1 MRKNKIIIGALL
13 LCYSASLA
21 LQGGATQ
28 PDYAQFEPSTTQDLV
43 GLQSGDFTYSLPLGE
58 LPGPFGNYP
67 LSISYH
73 AGISPQ
79 AEATWVGL
87 GWTLNPGVISR
98 DIRGVPDDQ
107 FHGGT
112 LGFIY
117 QYSAMQTWSVN
128 LGFSNGV
135 ISVGQSFS
143 SDGTV
148 GFSASVGPKLE
159 GVAGVGFTVGT
170 DAIGLDA
177 RIGNDYVSLNSSLM
191 FSTTTGKASASIGAD
206 LGYKGASLGAQVS
219 TGSGVSGNV
228 GFGNSKNNVG
238 LSVSSNGVSGSV
250 KRNGIKSS
258 ISMSKNGAS
267 VSVGGGTLS
276 VSNSMTKG
284 KNKTSSVGFAII
296 VPTYIGVFSF
306 GFSQALHEYWM
317 RAATSDHLYGYIY
330 QAGPAVDV
338 KNKNDIEGMPSA
350 KVESYTASGSI
361 PWTWNAKGRNLEV
374 IGNDDMSPAYDM
386 YSVSSE
392 GVSGSFRPFT
402 RGVHNLYKKI
412 SNQKTNEKKSIETY
426 TPILLDSLD
435 DWPYQNDFSLTR
447 EKELRKTRFLD
458 YNYCIEDDTCSI
470 YGVYATNFRNESNR
484 LLFNSDENQDEL
496 RGGMS
501 FLFVGDAGGYY
512 ESLSLRESATES
524 REKISSR
531 LLRRTVND
539 FQYALYGSRK
549 VEPIF
554 ENNSPVGKLQGF
566 IVTTADGYK
575 YSFQQ
580 PVKSYLKV
588 DYSIN
593 QEKGVPF
600 FVDKKGDK
608 ADGFWSNFLEGMID
622 FYSWMFKRLLPW
634 ENVMDLYDF
643 IFKKGTLEEKCK
655 INDDSKTDDYFYSY
669 QVNMNP
675 HATQWLLTEIQGADF
690 VHLGN
695 SIEENVGYNVKF
707 SYTEPSI
714 YRWRTPYARPELS
727 SLDLPNMRSPRNGYT
742 PEGCDS
748 RMYQASFGV
757 KEYVY
762 LKSIETATHRVDF
775 KLNEKERVDGKG
787 WDYFADSG
795 RVPIFVETSIG
806 FSLSTTDSIDT
817 VLNIYNNSLS
827 GDDPIMDDTTIIG
840 YGQAVYLKPSYL
852 YVNSSIP
859 NALIENLKKGVEID
873 VLGLKDTIM
882 HFENFKEVL
891 PVYYDSLIYNF
902 SLNGIK
908 VKAIKVKIN
917 QNAVLEQTT
926 GEEVKYGLYRIAL
939 APADSFR
946 SDLFFTNK
954 EKAENFNVKDSLVI
968 FGTNGNQ
975 KMTPYLDWSGI
986 VFAENDADVTENRMR
1001 YLEKISYYNKQES
1014 SPYREFIFDYDYSL
1028 QPKTLNSYCT
1038 GRYPESVAQIKNS
1051 PDSVGINVCDSDSA
1065 NGLYGKL
1072 TLKAITENGCQY
1084 GRCASL
1090 PPFHFSYLAP
1100 SLSSTRISDDDAWIE
1115 YSQGI
1120 KLTEDNI
1127 ELSQFPKE
1135 YYEKFTDL
1143 DATILAS
1150 SNTVDEWGFWSEN
1163 ANLEN
1168 HKTDQYFADYGAS
1181 AWSLNQITDPA
1192 GGVLEVEYERDI
1204 YKDGEDHAAD
1214 KRFIEFVTF
1223 GPCSKYKNN
1232 FSIAENNNDKV
1243 CLVLGDLYWR
1253 EQCLGPRAAFW
1264 DTIRPAGN
1272 VGNGFEYLDS
1282 IGILDSTN
1290 NLAKSQT
1297 FYFNLMSQIGT
1308 TVSCGM
1314 FGLADCDRTRSVA
1327 LFGDAQLIDMV
1338 TGSDPERRLLIL
1350 DRDWFTVDIGLK
1362 RAAKKI
1368 NEEQNWSLEN
1378 TGRWGYL
1385 WSKKEYAE
1393 MKGGDLRVSHL
1404 TRHDMGTVSTTSY
1417 EYDPGEIAQLPDS
1430 AYTTVLGNR
1439 FYGNKI
1445 SFALPDVDLKP
1456 ISRIVGFNDDD
1467 LNFVPGPRITY
1478 PKVTVKNTN
1487 NALDALNGST
1497 EFFYITPETGI
1508 PAEYVDEELKKELLP
1523 FLKLNLKLFKLY
1535 NNEQKQLD
1543 GVEYYDKRF
1552 RGRLIEVSL
1561 LDQNHQRLNATSP
1574 LIIQI
1579 YEDKPT
1585 SITFYSESIKDAK
1598 YIKVK
1603 NYLLDMPIEDKSL
1616 DSIYEIKDNLSDFNE
1631 MMLSLTSKGIEK
1643 AIGIDHVWFRK
1654 QKEGYIPIL
1663 YRKAN
1668 YRQTIITIPGLI
1680 DEDDEKRNS
1689 LIKDIHYESEVN
1701 YYDLTSFLGLNYKVV
1716 FNRGQENSK
1725 IPIKIDSSIYSTKV
1739 PDVLAGVV
1747 DGDQKDSL
1755 YKIGR
1760 QVERWS
1766 SQQEIQCDDERS
1778 EDQRENYRAP
1788 VCEKQYRHLYFLNNK
1803 IEDKMTNYYRIP
1815 AFQIGSINYV
1825 GHDNQSNS
1833 INTSLLGKTSLENHR
1848 FDPLTGS
1855 PTATVAKSSLG
1866 NGREVRKITQKTPH
1880 YMLSGDTSLSNEMFR
1895 RNMLSQNFFEELY
1908 SGTFAVTDP
1917 WDTYSIDSLRSVSI
1931 SPYRFMPDT
1940 LFPSSISKLP
1950 IVAWGTYTSKKTP
1963 SELSKTNDFFSYQN
1977 AEKKLPSLLDY
1988 NGTHIRK
1995 INNGY
2000 KVLESEDVWG
2010 RSLSTVYSSDGMN
2023 QVGLFFPA
2031 TLSEV
2036 ALVVPNQKQIA
2047 KTDNCTITGNYSA
2060 DARSGIT
2067 AKASTTISCSV
2078 TSLKPETYFLSEYR
2092 YQKNGKWLVKRELLS
2107 VPVFNLSL
2115 SADEKLNYL
2124 RIYPGDAE
2132 SKTYIYDL
2140 YSNLIQLIS
2149 EDNTSTY
2156 FEYDSFGKLIQSRD
2170 DDGISYKAHHR
2181 EYRNNSSDEIQVLG
2195 EE

>member
-1 MRKNKIIIGALL
+1 MKKNKIIIGALL

-159 GVAGVGFTVGT
+159 GIAGVGFTVGT

-177 RIGNDYVSLNSSLM
+177 SVGYGPASLNSSLM
-191 FSTTTGKASASIGAD
+191 YSSTTGKVDASIGAS
-206 LGYKGASLGAQVS
+206 LGYGGASLGAQVS

-228 GFGNSKNNVG
+228 GFGDSKNNVG
-238 LSVSSNGVSGSV
+238 LSVSSNGVSASAKMGGLKGS
-250 KRNGIKSS
+250 I
-258 ISMSKNGAS
+258 SKNGAS

-276 VSNSMTKG
+276 VSNSTTTNG
-284 KNKTSSVGFAII
+284 KNKSSSLGLALV
-296 VPTYIGVFSF
+296 VPTFIGVFSF
-306 GFSQALHEYWM
+306 SFSQTLHEYWM
-317 RAATSDHLYGYIY
+317 QSATSDHLYGYIY

-338 KNKNDIEGMPSA
+338 KKKNELVGMPSA
-350 KVESYTASGSI
+350 TEKSYKGDGNI
-361 PWTWNAKGRNLEV
+361 PWTWNAKGRNLET
-374 IGNDDMSPAYDM
+374 IGNDDMYPAYDM

-402 RGVHNLYKKI
+402 RGNHNLYKKI
-412 SNQKTNEKKSIETY
+412 SNQKTKDKKTIETY
-426 TPILLDSLD
+426 TPILRD
-435 DWPYQNDFSLTR
+435 DRENNWPYENEFVMDRDLA
-447 EKELRKTRFLD
+447 FLD
-458 YNYCIEDDTCSI
+458 YSYCIEDDTCSI
-470 YGVYATNFRNESNR
+470 YGVYATNFRNEANR

-496 RGGMS
+496 RGGIS
-501 FLFVGDAGGYY
+501 FLFVGDGGGYY
-512 ESLSLRESATES
+512 ESLSIRESITES
-524 REKISSR
+524 RNKISSR

-593 QEKGVPF
+593 QEKGVPY
-600 FVDKKGDK
+600 FVDKKTDK
-608 ADGFWSNFLEGMID
+608 EDGFWENLLDGLKAIGKWFVTGRKLD
-622 FYSWMFKRLLPW
+622 FFKG
-634 ENVMDLYDF
+634 EFVD
-643 IFKKGTLEEKCK
+643 KCTVDK
-655 INDDSKTDDYFYSY
+655 DSKTDDYFYSY

-675 HATQWLLTEIQGADF
+675 HATQWLLTEIRGADF
-690 VHLGN
+690 VHLTN

-714 YRWRTPYARPELS
+714 YRWRTPYARPNLS
-727 SLDLPNMRSPRNGYT
+727 SNDLPNFRSPRNVYT

-787 WDYFADSG
+787 WDYSANSAG
-795 RVPIFVETSIG
+795 VPILVETSIG
-806 FSLSTTDSIDT
+806 FSLSTTDAIDT
-817 VLNIYNNSLS
+817 VRNMISNSNN
-827 GDDPIMDDTTIIG
+827 GPITYDTTEIG
-840 YGQAVYLKPSYL
+840 YGKTVFLKPSYL

-859 NALIENLKKGVEID
+859 DYLIENLKKGVEID
-873 VLGLKDTIM
+873 VLSLKDTTLR
-882 HFENFKEVL
+882 FDNFKVKP
-891 PVYYDSLIYNF
+891 PVYYEGLIYNF
-902 SLNGIK
+902 SLNETPVNNIK
-908 VKAIKVKIN
+908 VRIN
-917 QNAVLEQTT
+917 PNAVLEQTT
-926 GEEVKYGLYRIAL
+926 GKEVEYGLYRISL
-939 APADSFR
+939 AASDSFR
-946 SDLFFTNK
+946 SVLFFTDIDTAK
-954 EKAENFNVKDSLVI
+954 IFNVKDSLFV
-968 FGTNGNQ
+968 FGANGDQ
-975 KMTPYLDWSGI
+975 KMNPILDWSGI
-986 VFAENDADVTENRMR
+986 AFAENKESITENRMR

-1028 QPKTLNSYCT
+1028 QPKTINSYCS
-1038 GRYPESVAQIKNS
+1038 GRYPNSVSQIKNS
-1051 PDSVGINVCDSDSA
+1051 PNSVGLNICDSDSA
-1065 NGLYGKL
+1065 RGLFGKL
-1072 TLKAITENGCQY
+1072 TLKAITEKGCQY

-1100 SLSSTRISDDDAWIE
+1100 SLSSTRISSDSAWIT
-1115 YSQGI
+1115 YSQGVKYI
-1120 KLTEDNI
+1120 DETTTVP
-1127 ELSQFPKE
+1127 QFPEE
-1135 YYEKFTDL
+1135 YYEKFTDV

-1168 HKTDQYFADYGAS
+1168 HKTEQYFADYGAS
-1181 AWSLNQITDPA
+1181 AWSLNQVTDPA
-1192 GGVLEVEYERDI
+1192 GGVLEVEYERDV
-1204 YKDGEDHAAD
+1204 YKDGEDHATD
-1214 KRFIEFVTF
+1214 KRYIEFVGF
-1223 GPCSKYKNN
+1223 NSCSAYKDKGYA
-1232 FSIAENNNDKV
+1232 IAENHNDKV
-1243 CLVLGDLYWR
+1243 CLLIRDLYWR
-1253 EQCLGPRAAFW
+1253 EQCLGPRVAFW
-1264 DTIRPAGN
+1264 DTVRPAGY

-1282 IGILDSTN
+1282 AGLALYNAGISSE
-1290 NLAKSQT
+1290 SQKV
-1297 FYFNLMSQIGT
+1297 YFNLSSQMGT
-1308 TVSCGM
+1308 KIPCGV
-1314 FGLADCDRTRSVA
+1314 LSKCDRSRSLA

-1338 TGSDPERRLLIL
+1338 EGGDSKRRLLVI
-1350 DRDWFTVDIGLK
+1350 DRDWPTVKIGLI
-1362 RAAKKI
+1362 RAAKKMNDEYSWDI
-1368 NEEQNWSLEN
+1368 EN
-1378 TGRWGYL
+1378 TAQWGYL
-1385 WSKKEYAE
+1385 WTKKEYDE

-1404 TRHDMGTVSTTSY
+1404 TRHDMGTISKTSY
-1417 EYDPGEIAQLPDS
+1417 EYAPGEIAQLPDS

-1439 FYGNKI
+1439 FYTNKV
-1445 SFALPDVDLKP
+1445 SYALPDVNLRP

-1487 NALDALNGST
+1487 NASDALNGTT
-1497 EFFYITPETGI
+1497 EFFYITPETGV
-1508 PAEYVDEELKKELLP
+1508 PAEYVDEDLKKELLP

-1561 LDQNHQRLNATSP
+1561 LDQNQQILNATSP

-1788 VCEKQYRHLYFLNNK
+1788 VCEKQYRHLYFLNKK

-1815 AFQIGSINYV
+1815 AFQIGSITYT

-1908 SGTFAVTDP
+1908 SGTFAVNDP

-1977 AEKKLPSLLDY
+1977 AGKKLPSLLDY

-2047 KTDNCTITGNYSA
+2047 KTDNCTITGNYSS

-2067 AKASTTISCSV
+2067 AKASTTISCSI

-2115 SADEKLNYL
+2115 SGNEKLNYL

-2132 SKTYIYDL
+2132 AKTYIYDL

>member
-1 MRKNKIIIGALL
+1 MKKNKIIIGALL

-43 GLQSGDFTYSLPLGE
+43 GLQSGDFTYSIPLGE

-135 ISVGQSFS
+135 VSVGQSFS
-143 SDGTV
+143 SDGSV
-148 GFSASVGPKLE
+148 GFSATVGPKIE
-159 GVAGVGFTVGT
+159 GVGGVGFTVGT

-177 RIGNDYVSLNSSLM
+177 SVGYGYASLNSSLM
-191 FSTTTGKASASIGAD
+191 YSSTTGKVDASIGAN
-206 LGYKGASLGAQVS
+206 LSFGGASIGAQVS

-228 GFGNSKNNVG
+228 GFGDSKNNVG
-238 LSVSSNGVSGSV
+238 LSVSSNGVSVSAKMGGLKASA
-250 KRNGIKSS
+250 
-258 ISMSKNGAS
+258 SKNGAS

-284 KNKTSSVGFAII
+284 KNKTSSVGLAII

-350 KVESYTASGSI
+350 KTESYTTGGGI

-374 IGNDDMSPAYDM
+374 IGNEDMSPAYDM

-392 GVSGSFRPFT
+392 GVSGSFRPFA
-402 RGVHNLYKKI
+402 RGIHNLYKKI
-412 SNQKTNEKKSIETY
+412 SNIKSGDKKNLETY
-426 TPILLDSLD
+426 TPILRDSLD
-435 DWPYQNDFSLTR
+435 GWSYQNEFMINTSDSSL
-447 EKELRKTRFLD
+447 LKTSFLD
-458 YNYCIEDDTCSI
+458 YSYCIEADTCSI
-470 YGVYATNFRNESNR
+470 YGVYATNFRNEANR

-496 RGGMS
+496 RGGIS
-501 FLFVGDAGGYY
+501 FLFVGEAGGYY

-554 ENNSPVGKLQGF
+554 ENKSPVGKLQGF

-593 QEKGVPF
+593 QEKGIPL
-600 FVDKKGDK
+600 FVDKKGDETE
-608 ADGFWSNFLEGMID
+608 GFWENLFDGIKAIGKWFATGMKLD
-622 FYSWMFKRLLPW
+622 FFKGKF
-634 ENVMDLYDF
+634 VD
-643 IFKKGTLEEKCK
+643 KCK
-655 INDDSKTDDYFYSY
+655 SDKDSKTDDYFYSY

-714 YRWRTPYARPELS
+714 YRWRTPYARPNLS
-727 SLDLPNMRSPRNGYT
+727 SLDLPNFRSPRNVYT

-775 KLNEKERVDGKG
+775 ELNEKERVDGKG
-787 WDYFADSG
+787 WDYSADSG
-795 RVPIFVETSIG
+795 SVPILVETSIG
-806 FSLSTTDSIDT
+806 FSQNIRDTLKPVLQIDE
-817 VLNIYNNSLS
+817 NK
-827 GDDPIMDDTTIIG
+827 DTIIVG
-840 YGQAVYLKPSYL
+840 YGQAVSYQPSYL
-852 YVNSSIP
+852 YVNSTIP
-859 NALIENLKKGVEID
+859 NALLENLKKGIEISVFGFSD
-873 VLGLKDTIM
+873 NKKMKYMNARYDNTSYKKD
-882 HFENFKEVL
+882 
-891 PVYYDSLIYNF
+891 SIYNWDS
-902 SLNGIK
+902 SL
-908 VKAIKVKIN
+908 IKVKI
-917 QNAVLEQTT
+917 ASDAKFKQTT
-926 GEEVKYGLYRIAL
+926 EEDFKLGLYRIAL
-939 APADSFR
+939 DPTDSITAD
-946 SDLFFTNK
+946 FFFENK
-954 EKAENFNVKDSLVI
+954 ESANSSNINKSLVV
-968 FGTNGNQ
+968 FGREGDH
-975 KMTPYLDWSGI
+975 KISPYLDWGNI
-986 VFAENDADVTENRMR
+986 VFAENKESNTENRMR
-1001 YLEKISYYNKQES
+1001 YLEKIAYYNKQDS
-1014 SPYREFIFDYDYSL
+1014 SSYREFIFDYDYSL
-1028 QPKTLNSYCT
+1028 QPKTLNSYCS
-1038 GRYPESVAQIKNS
+1038 GRYPNFSAQIIDS
-1051 PDSVGINVCDSDSA
+1051 PDSVGLNICASDSV

-1072 TLKAITENGCQY
+1072 TLKAITEKGCQY

-1100 SLSSTRISDDDAWIE
+1100 SLSTTRISGDSAWIE

-1120 KLTEDNI
+1120 KLTEDGL
-1127 ELSQFPKE
+1127 EVSQFPKE
-1135 YYEKFTDL
+1135 YYEKFTDV

-1150 SNTVDEWGFWSEN
+1150 SNTVDEWGFWNEN

-1181 AWSLNQITDPA
+1181 AWSLNKVTDPA
-1192 GGVLEVEYERDI
+1192 GGVLEVEYERDV
-1204 YKDGEDHAAD
+1204 YKDGEDHARD
-1214 KRFIEFVTF
+1214 KRYIEFVGF

-1232 FSIAENNNDKV
+1232 FSIVETQNDKV
-1243 CLVLGDLYWR
+1243 CLLIRDLYWR
-1253 EQCLGPRAAFW
+1253 EQCLGPRVAFW
-1264 DTIRPAGN
+1264 DTVRPAGY

-1282 IGILDSTN
+1282 TGILFE
-1290 NLAKSQT
+1290 SQT
-1297 FYFNLMSQIGT
+1297 LYFNLSSQMGT
-1308 TVSCGM
+1308 KVSCGI
-1314 FGLADCDRTRSVA
+1314 GAKCDRSRSLA

-1338 TGSDPERRLLIL
+1338 TGSDSKRRLLIL
-1350 DRDWFTVDIGLK
+1350 DRDWPTVNIGLI
-1362 RAAKKI
+1362 RAAQKMNKDYY
-1368 NEEQNWSLEN
+1368 WKLEN
-1378 TGRWGYL
+1378 TAQWGYL
-1385 WSKKEYAE
+1385 WTKKEYAE

-1404 TRHDMGTVSTTSY
+1404 TRHDMGTISKTSY
-1417 EYDPGEIAQLPDS
+1417 EYAPGEIAQLPDS

-1439 FYGNKI
+1439 FYTNKV

-1497 EFFYITPETGI
+1497 EFFYITPETGV
-1508 PAEYVDEELKKELLP
+1508 PAEYVDEDLKKELLP

-1535 NNEQKQLD
+1535 QLD
-1543 GVEYYDKRF
+1543 FFSFENKTYIEIGFE
-1552 RGRLIEVSL
+1552 GRLIKLSL
-1561 LDQNHQRLNATSP
+1561 LDQNKQIINATSP
-1574 LIIQI
+1574 LAIQL
-1579 YEDKPT
+1579 YEDKPL
-1585 SITFYSESIKDAK
+1585 SIAFYSSDIRQAK
-1598 YIKVK
+1598 YIKLTT
-1603 NYLLDMPIEDKSL
+1603 YLVNH
-1616 DSIYEIKDNLSDFNE
+1616 DSADTFFEIKDTLSEFNE
-1631 MMLSLTSKGIEK
+1631 MMLSLTTEGLEDAVK
-1643 AIGIDHVWFRK
+1643 AERVWFRK
-1654 QKEGYIPIL
+1654 QKDNHYPIL
-1663 YRKAN
+1663 YRKVDYETIGIKIPILLSFFNHDTLKNKIN
-1668 YRQTIITIPGLI
+1668 Y
-1680 DEDDEKRNS
+1680 E
-1689 LIKDIHYESEVN
+1689 IKVD

-1725 IPIKIDSSIYSTKV
+1725 IPIKVDSSVFSTKV
-1739 PDVLAGVV
+1739 PDILAGVV
-1747 DGDQKDSL
+1747 DVDQSDSAL
-1755 YKIGR
+1755 NKMGR
-1760 QVERWS
+1760 QVERWISEQELQCVDDSQS
-1766 SQQEIQCDDERS
+1766 SCQ
-1778 EDQRENYRAP
+1778 
-1788 VCEKQYRHLYFLNNK
+1788 VQYPHLYYIDNRFKSNEYSYTYETK
-1803 IEDKMTNYYRIP
+1803 EFTYTRIP
-1815 AFQIGSINYV
+1815 AFQIGSITYT

-1866 NGREVRKITQKTPH
+1866 NGQEVRKITQKTPH

-1895 RNMLSQNFFEELY
+1895 RNMLSQNFLEELY

-2047 KTDNCTITGNYSA
+2047 KTDNCTITGNYSS

-2115 SADEKLNYL
+2115 SGDEKLNYL

-2132 SKTYIYDL
+2132 AKTYIYDL

>member
-1 MRKNKIIIGALL
+1 MINKKIIIGALL

-43 GLQSGDFTYSLPLGE
+43 GLQSGDFTYSIPLGE

-73 AGISPQ
+73 AGVSPQ

-87 GWTLNPGVISR
+87 GWSLNPGVISR

-135 ISVGQSFS
+135 ISVGQTFS
-143 SDGTV
+143 SDGSV
-148 GFSASVGPKLE
+148 GFSVTVGPKLE
-159 GVAGVGFTVGT
+159 GIAGVGFTVGT
-170 DAIGLDA
+170 DAVGLEA
-177 RIGNDYVSLNSSLM
+177 RLGNDYVGLNASLL
-191 FSTTTGKASASIGAD
+191 FSTTTAKPSASIGAK
-206 LGYKGASLGAQVS
+206 LGYGGASIGAQVS
-219 TGSGVSGNV
+219 TGSGVSGSV
-228 GFGNSKNNVG
+228 GFGDSKNNVG
-238 LSVSSNGVSGSV
+238 LSVSSNGVSASAKMGGLKGSV
-250 KRNGIKSS
+250 
-258 ISMSKNGAS
+258 SKNGAS

-284 KNKTSSVGFAII
+284 KNKTSSVGFAIV
-296 VPTYIGVFSF
+296 VPTNIGVFSF

-317 RAATSDHLYGYIY
+317 RASTSDHLYGYIY

-338 KNKNDIEGMPSA
+338 KKNNEIVGMPSA

-361 PWTWNAKGRNLEV
+361 PWKWNAKGRNLEA
-374 IGNDDMSPAYDM
+374 IGNEDMSPAYDM

-402 RGVHNLYKKI
+402 RGYHYLYRKI
-412 SNQKTNEKKSIETY
+412 SNDKTEKNELIETY

-447 EKELRKTRFLD
+447 EKELRKTSYFD
-458 YNYCIEDDTCSI
+458 YSYCIEDDTCSI
-470 YGVYATNFRNESNR
+470 YGIYATNFRNESNR

-496 RGGMS
+496 RGGLS
-501 FLFVGDAGGYY
+501 FLFVGDGGGYY
-512 ESLSLRESATES
+512 ESLDTSLIVGIPRN
-524 REKISSR
+524 KISSK

-566 IVTTADGYK
+566 IVTSADGYK
-575 YSFQQ
+575 YYFQQ

-593 QEKGVPF
+593 QEKGIPL
-600 FVDKKGDK
+600 FVDLSGD
-608 ADGFWSNFLEGMID
+608 ETED
-622 FYSWMFKRLLPW
+622 FW
-634 ENVMDLYDF
+634 ENFGQGIQDFLKWSLEHINPWAAVKDVRDF
-643 IFKKGTLEEKCK
+643 IFKKGHLEEKCK
-655 INDDSKTDDYFYSY
+655 INNDSKSDDYFYSY

-675 HATQWLLTEIQGADF
+675 HATQWLLTEIRGADF
-690 VHLGN
+690 VHISN

-714 YRWRTPYARPELS
+714 YRWRTPYARPELVS
-727 SLDLPNMRSPRNGYT
+727 HELPNFRSPRNGYT

-787 WDYFADSG
+787 WDYSADSG
-795 RVPIFVETSIG
+795 SVPIFVETSVG
-806 FSLSTTDSIDT
+806 FNLSTTDTIDSIKHD
-817 VLNIYNNSLS
+817 LS
-827 GDDPIMDDTTIIG
+827 SILPINKFVKTI
-840 YGQAVYLKPSYL
+840 YLKPSYL
-852 YVNSSIP
+852 YVNSFIP
-859 NALIENLKKGVEID
+859 NALLENLKKGVEID
-873 VLGLKDTIM
+873 VFNLKTTELDILNG
-882 HFENFKEVL
+882 FLVN
-891 PVYYDSLIYNF
+891 YDLSTIYNF
-902 SLNGIK
+902 PSTSMKIK
-908 VKAIKVKIN
+908 IDP
-917 QNAVLEQTT
+917 NATIEQTSE
-926 GEEVKYGLYRIAL
+926 EEVKYGLYRIAIVS
-939 APADSFR
+939 ADSFK
-946 SDLFFTNK
+946 SLLYF
-954 EKAENFNVKDSLVI
+954 ENIDVVQKFKVKDSLVV
-968 FGTNGNQ
+968 FGQNGDQ
-975 KMTPYLDWSGI
+975 KMAPYLDWSNI
-986 VFAENDADVTENRMR
+986 IFAENKESITENRMR
-1001 YLEKISYYNKQES
+1001 YLEKLSYYNKQES

-1028 QPKTLNSYCT
+1028 QPKTINSYCS
-1038 GRYPESVAQIKNS
+1038 GRYPNSVSQIKNS
-1051 PDSVGINVCDSDSA
+1051 PNSVDINICGSDSA

-1072 TLKAITENGCQY
+1072 TLKAITEKGCQY

-1100 SLSSTRISDDDAWIE
+1100 SLSSTRISDDSTWIT
-1115 YSQGI
+1115 YSQGVKYI
-1120 KLTEDNI
+1120 DDTTFV
-1127 ELSQFPKE
+1127 SQFPEE
-1135 YYEKFTDL
+1135 YYEKFTEV

-1168 HKTDQYFADYGAS
+1168 HKTEQYFADYGAS
-1181 AWSLNQITDPA
+1181 AWSLNQVTDPA
-1192 GGVLEVEYERDI
+1192 GGVLEVEYERDV
-1204 YKDGEDHAAD
+1204 YKDGEDHATD
-1214 KRFIEFVTF
+1214 KRFIEFVDF
-1223 GPCSKYKNN
+1223 APCSHYTNKY
-1232 FSIAENNNDKV
+1232 SIKETQKDKV
-1243 CLVLGDLYWR
+1243 CLLIGDLYWR
-1253 EQCLGPRAAFW
+1253 EQCLGPRVAFW
-1264 DTIRPAGN
+1264 DSIRPAGY

-1282 IGILDSTN
+1282 AEILNPSKD
-1290 NLAKSQT
+1290 L
-1297 FYFNLMSQIGT
+1297 YFNLMSQVGSKID
-1308 TVSCGM
+1308 CGFFNM
-1314 FGLADCDRTRSVA
+1314 GSCDRTRSVA
-1327 LFGDAQLIDMV
+1327 LFGVAQLLEMIL
-1338 TGSDPERRLLIL
+1338 GNDPERRVLVL
-1350 DRDWFTVDIGLK
+1350 DRDWSTVNAGLI

-1368 NEEQNWSLEN
+1368 NEDETWKFDNSGQ
-1378 TGRWGYL
+1378 WGYL
-1385 WSKKEYAE
+1385 WTKKEYDE

-1404 TRHDMGTVSTTSY
+1404 TRHDMGTISKTSY
-1417 EYDPGEIAQLPDS
+1417 EYAPGEIAQLPDS

-1445 SFALPDVDLKP
+1445 SYALPDINLRP

-1487 NALDALNGST
+1487 NASDALNGST
-1497 EFFYITPETGI
+1497 EFFYITPETGV
-1508 PAEYVDEELKKELLP
+1508 PAEYVDEDLKKELLP

-1535 NNEQKQLD
+1535 QLD
-1543 GVEYYDKRF
+1543 FFSFENKTYIEKGFE
-1552 RGRLIEVSL
+1552 GRLIKLSL
-1561 LDQNHQRLNATSP
+1561 LDQNKQIINATSP
-1574 LIIQI
+1574 LAIQL
-1579 YEDKPT
+1579 YEDKPL
-1585 SITFYSESIKDAK
+1585 SIAFYSSDIRQAK
-1598 YIKVK
+1598 YIKLTT
-1603 NYLLDMPIEDKSL
+1603 YLVNH
-1616 DSIYEIKDNLSDFNE
+1616 DSADTFFEIKDTLSEFNE
-1631 MMLSLTSKGIEK
+1631 MMLSLTTEGLEDAVK
-1643 AIGIDHVWFRK
+1643 AERVWFRK
-1654 QKEGYIPIL
+1654 QKDNHYPIL
-1663 YRKAN
+1663 YRKVDYETIGIKIPILGFFNHDTLKNKIN
-1668 YRQTIITIPGLI
+1668 Y
-1680 DEDDEKRNS
+1680 E
-1689 LIKDIHYESEVN
+1689 IKVD

-1725 IPIKIDSSIYSTKV
+1725 IPIKIDSSIFSTRV
-1739 PDVLAGVV
+1739 PDILAGVV
-1747 DGDQKDSL
+1747 DADQSNSAPNKM
-1755 YKIGR
+1755 GR
-1760 QVERWS
+1760 QVERWVS
-1766 SQQEIQCDDERS
+1766 EQELQCAK
-1778 EDQRENYRAP
+1778 NTN
-1788 VCEKQYRHLYFLNNK
+1788 VCKKQYPHLSFIDDK
-1803 IEDKMTNYYRIP
+1803 IERKQFTYTRIP

-1833 INTSLLGKTSLENHR
+1833 VKESLLGKTSLENHR

-1977 AEKKLPSLLDY
+1977 AGKKLPSLLDY

-2047 KTDNCTITGNYSA
+2047 KTDNCSITGNYSA

-2115 SADEKLNYL
+2115 SGDEKLNYL

-2132 SKTYIYDL
+2132 AKTYIYDL